1 MTVHEAIN
9 LSYGLNAGR
18 MRGQNEDD
26 NFLWFN
32 EDTSM
37 QLVQGDHNLEAAKKL
52 VHVVE
57 TLRAALVGHQMALLA
72 IGRDCLDREE

>member
-1 MTVHEAIN
+1 
-9 LSYGLNAGR
+9 
-18 MRGQNEDD
+18 
-26 NFLWFN
+26 
-32 EDTSM
+32 M